1 MTSYK
6 MYCVTSREVLKLAS
20 GNRGKMMSQAGHAFM
35 HCWWK
40 AMWRFPI
47 AAWRYKWSGKA
58 TKVTLV
64 VDTIAEVE
72 ALYEAYRGRVGTS
85 LVRDAAKTV
94 FDKPTVTCLGLG
106 PISDDQIMDDLRELK
121 VLI

>member
-1 MTSYK
+1 MYK

-20 GNRGKMMSQAGHAFM
+20 GNRGKMMSQSGHAFL
-35 HCWWK
+35 HCWFK

-47 AAWRYKWSGKA
+47 AAWRYKWSGRA

-72 ALYEAYRGRVGTS
+72 ALYEAYKGRVGTS

-94 FDKPTVTCLGLG
+94 FDKPTVTCLGIG
-106 PISDDQIMDDLRELK
+106 PIKPSQMNSDLTSLRP
-121 VLI
+121 LI